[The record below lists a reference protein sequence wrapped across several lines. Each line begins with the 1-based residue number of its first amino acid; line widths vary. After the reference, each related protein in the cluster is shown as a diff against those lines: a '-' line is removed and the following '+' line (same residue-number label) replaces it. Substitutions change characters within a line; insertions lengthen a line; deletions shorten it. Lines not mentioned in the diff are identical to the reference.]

1 MFRSRSL
8 VLGTAALAVVLFVPR
23 PVLAHDLRVKVDT
36 RQDPVRVEAWYE
48 SGFGDSDPAEAA
60 KATVTD
66 ADGNEVASGVL
77 DAKGVWTF
85 PRPGPG
91 QYTVVVEAAGHR
103 DSVSFEQAGEYAGWR
118 LDKRLG
124 LALGLVVLLGG
135 SVLFWYARRHRFSP
149 PVSG

>member
-1 MFRSRSL
+1 MFRSRPL
-8 VLGTAALAVVLFVPR
+8 VVATAAIAVVLLIPR
-23 PVLAHDLRVKVDT
+23 PALAHDLRVKVDT

-48 SGFGDSDPAEAA
+48 TGFGDQDPAEAA

-103 DSVSFEQAGEYAGWR
+103 DSVRFEQSGEYAGWR

-124 LALGLVVLLGG
+124 LALGLAVLLGG
-135 SVLFWYARRHRFSP
+135 SLAFWYARRHRISSSVP
-149 PVSG
+149 G